1 MADKEGGNAV
11 IKATALPAPVR
22 TAAAC
27 LQDAKSPGQAHL
39 IGAPAPGRYLESR
52 KHSAKAAIRAA
63 GASRR
68 HARYVGS
75 SMPSPSANGTA
86 SISGNCSG

>member
-1 MADKEGGNAV
+1 MADKEGGNAT

-39 IGAPAPGRYLESR
+39 IGAPAPGRYLASR
-52 KHSAKAAIRAA
+52 KHSAKAVDV
-63 GASRR
+63 
-68 HARYVGS
+68 H
-75 SMPSPSANGTA
+75 
-86 SISGNCSG
+86 